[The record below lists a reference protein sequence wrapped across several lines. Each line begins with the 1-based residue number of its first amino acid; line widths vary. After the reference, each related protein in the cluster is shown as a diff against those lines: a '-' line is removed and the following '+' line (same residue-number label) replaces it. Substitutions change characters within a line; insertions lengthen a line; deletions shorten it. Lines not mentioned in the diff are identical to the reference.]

1 MALHS
6 PSHRRARKARVL
18 SGIGQELRDNPPS
31 VLAKTIRKKGKTAGN
46 RQRVAILL
54 SKARAEGVSV

>member
-1 MALHS
+1 MPRHIA
-6 PSHRRARKARVL
+6 SHRRARRARVL

-31 VLAKTIRKKGKTAGN
+31 VLAKTIRKKGKAAGD

-54 SKARAEGVSV
+54 SKARARGVGA